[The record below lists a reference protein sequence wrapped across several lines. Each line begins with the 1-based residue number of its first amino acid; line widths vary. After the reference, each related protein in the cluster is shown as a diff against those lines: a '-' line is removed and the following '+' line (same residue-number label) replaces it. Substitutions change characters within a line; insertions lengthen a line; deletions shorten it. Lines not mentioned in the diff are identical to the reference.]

1 VTRSGYAPA
10 ATITDQPRV
19 AVLRG
24 HPDRRVHGRPRT
36 TLTSLGWQT
45 APAADTD
52 LTRKLKRSRGWLYAK
67 MRKLEPDVDRGRIT
81 IPVRDDTNRLFGLR
95 RY

>member
-1 VTRSGYAPA
+1 
-10 ATITDQPRV
+10 
-19 AVLRG
+19 
-24 HPDRRVHGRPRT
+24 
-36 TLTSLGWQT
+36 
-45 APAADTD
+45 
-52 LTRKLKRSRGWLYAK
+52 